1 MASNY
6 TNRSVDL
13 VAWHG
18 VKPAG
23 WATLSQCL
31 FNKNQNSEACTGI
44 QRAVQRWIDTFL
56 TPVGSVT
63 FNKSKGTSFM
73 LDIYTMCT
81 ETDVNALFTIC
92 NVEALDQIKKE
103 EEGLQEDERI
113 NTVHLDNIE
122 LFLGNL
128 SLYITL
134 TTVSGEKTKVIL
146 PIDTNPMAL

>member
-6 TNRSVDL
+6 TDRSVDL

-18 VKPAG
+18 VKPTG

-31 FNKNQNSEACTGI
+31 FSKDQKSEACTGI

-73 LDIYTMCT
+73 LDVYTMCT
-81 ETDVNALFTIC
+81 ENDVYSLFYLC
-92 NVEALDQIKKE
+92 NSDAMDQIKNNE
-103 EEGLQEDERI
+103 DGLEDDEKLD
-113 NTVHLDNIE
+113 TVTLDNLE

-128 SLYITL
+128 SMYVTL
-134 TTVSGEKTKVIL
+134 TTQAGESTQIIL

>member
-6 TNRSVDL
+6 TDRSVDL

-18 VKPAG
+18 VKPRG

-31 FNKNQNSEACTGI
+31 FSKDQKSEACTGI

-63 FNKSKGTSFM
+63 FDKNKGTEFM
-73 LDIYTMCT
+73 LDVYTMCT
-81 ETDVNALFTIC
+81 ESDVYVLFNIC
-92 NVEALDQIKKE
+92 NAKALSQLRNE
-103 EEGLQEDERI
+103 EDGLQEDEKI
-113 NTVHLDNIE
+113 DTVKLDHLE

-128 SLYITL
+128 SLYVYL
-134 TTVSGEKTKVIL
+134 TTKTGETTQIIL